1 MKSDK
6 TTPNVPTLRFQEF
19 TNPWT
24 LMPLKKLLCFQN
36 GINADSAKYGK
47 GVKFISVSDILNN
60 QYITYDCI
68 KGMIDIDKR
77 QRKDFLSNMVIYFF
91 NAVLRLLK
99 ILGVQMFIST
109 KSTRQHSADL

>member
-1 MKSDK
+1 
-6 TTPNVPTLRFQEF
+6 
-19 TNPWT
+19 
-24 LMPLKKLLCFQN
+24 MPLKKLLCFQN

-68 KGMIDIDKR
+68 KGMIDIDKKTKER
-77 QRKDFLSNMVIYFF
+77 LSNMVIYFF